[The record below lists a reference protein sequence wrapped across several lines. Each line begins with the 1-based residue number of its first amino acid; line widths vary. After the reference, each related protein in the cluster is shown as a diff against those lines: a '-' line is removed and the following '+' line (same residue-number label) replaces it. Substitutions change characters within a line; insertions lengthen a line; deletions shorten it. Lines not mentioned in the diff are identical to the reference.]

1 MNNSQEKNN
10 NNLENLTE
18 NYNEFLDQ
26 IFRFIYFRT
35 NNKEIAEDLTQDCFL
50 SVIKYIK
57 ENHVDN
63 LRAFLYK
70 IAKNK
75 LIDYYRKKNRVFYT
89 SETIEEKYEPI
100 SNDDIL
106 EKQDIKIIIEK
117 LQLLNEEDRDILIMR
132 YLEDLEIK
140 NIAEIIG
147 KSQITTRVKIFRA
160 LRKAK
165 KLM

>member
-1 MNNSQEKNN
+1 MNNDSKNN

-57 ENHVDN
+57 ENHIIDN

-75 LIDYYRKKNRVFYT
+75 LIDYYRQKNRVFYT
-89 SETIEEKYEPI
+89 NETIEEKYEPI
-100 SNDDIL
+100 SNDNIL
-106 EKQDIKIIIEK
+106 EKQDIKIIIQK
-117 LQLLNEEDRDILIMR
+117 LQLLNEEDRDILVMR

-140 NIAEIIG
+140 DIAKIIG
-147 KSQITTRVKIFRA
+147 KSRTTTRVKIFRA

-165 KLM
+165 KLI

>member
-1 MNNSQEKNN
+1 MSNSQEKNN

-18 NYNEFLDQ
+18 NYNQFLDQ

-70 IAKNK
+70 TAKNK

-89 SETIEEKYEPI
+89 SEIIEEKYEPT
-100 SNDDIL
+100 SNDNIL

-117 LQLLNEEDRDILIMR
+117 LQLLNEEDKDILIMR

-147 KSQITTRVKIFRA
+147 KSQIATRVKIFRA

>member
-1 MNNSQEKNN
+1 MNNDSNN
-10 NNLENLTE
+10 NNLENLTK

-57 ENHVDN
+57 ENHIIDN

-75 LIDYYRKKNRVFYT
+75 LIDYYRQKNRVFYT
-89 SETIEEKYEPI
+89 NETIEEKYEPI
-100 SNDDIL
+100 SNDNIL
-106 EKQDIKIIIEK
+106 EKQDIKIIIQK
-117 LQLLNEEDRDILIMR
+117 LQLLNEEDRDILVMR

-140 NIAEIIG
+140 DIAKIIG
-147 KSQITTRVKIFRA
+147 KSRTTTRVKIFRA

-165 KLM
+165 KLI

>member
-1 MNNSQEKNN
+1 MNNDSNN
-10 NNLENLTE
+10 NNLENLTK

-57 ENHVDN
+57 ENHIIDN

-75 LIDYYRKKNRVFYT
+75 LIDYYRQKNRVFYT
-89 SETIEEKYEPI
+89 NETIEEKYEPI
-100 SNDDIL
+100 ANDNIL
-106 EKQDIKIIIEK
+106 EKKDIKIIIQK
-117 LQLLNEEDRDILIMR
+117 LQLLNEEDRDILVMR

-140 NIAEIIG
+140 DIAKIIG
-147 KSQITTRVKIFRA
+147 KSRTTTRVKIFRA

-165 KLM
+165 KLI